1 MPRLLIAEADSLEWE
16 GFFCGNNTANLE
28 RFSVSQCEMKLTK
41 RRSYSVISINE
52 IERQINHVE
61 ESIREYIF
69 WWVSE
74 KSPDVFWTTLAD
86 VSSLEQCVLQCAK
99 RFICVGADGCSCGSL
114 RSDRSEVRVREW
126 VKTRHKQEMGS
137 NQGYLMLDKEG
148 NANVPEG
155 WTCTTEPTKWRQAR
169 DSTLQGCLQACRAAN
184 NSFAA
189 FGQSGCRCGD
199 SGEGFS
205 HLAMVHCQNP
215 QANAETRPHSVLFVD
230 VWTQNY
236 QKYST
241 KPGFQAFWVS
251 QKPSGVRWEAAP
263 GRTVLDDC
271 VSACQDR
278 KGVKLVLVGVDG
290 CECGITTSAG
300 YRPAM
305 AWDARPPASAAR
317 GFLLVQMNKASTGYV
332 EPVFEWITKRNNTH
346 KKENEVKEAPTWI
359 RVTVAHSNRKS
370 LRRLS
375 HLSKEERLSQ
385 NLERTVGTRG
395 SRGLSQQREHSTIEQ
410 RSTTL
415 HGHHERATNH
425 TGATDQKEV
434 SKLARNTTKVA
445 KTNRRKN
452 VMNESERNYVSARDN
467 EITVGSNKRRLV
479 NIETENAARQSAEN
493 YKKHTITG
501 EQTAGTI
508 EQFISGEKAHLVRVN
523 STNTKLLEKSVAANQ
538 THLATEATSHK
549 IRRLHLRQ
557 SRVTETKKG
566 KTLSPFL
573 EASGI
578 PFVKKEDNPPNM
590 PAIRPIE
597 TVWALLKQKVYEGNW
612 TALSKQ
618 QLAGRIRRKIK
629 EVDIEV
635 VRTLLERVPGH
646 LRLVGREGADALI

>member
-1 MPRLLIAEADSLEWE
+1 MLLVSRALSAWFCTRSVAGLAPLDSKLDTVERCWSEAVRRRARYLAIDRRACRVGASAHRLPVVPCSNTSRHVIDVQYYRHDLARLNPGQSAADLNPGQYYRHDLARLNPGQYYRHDLARLNPGQYYRHDLVRPNPGQYHRHDLARHYPGQYYRHDLVRLNPDTRYWISGRAASGVIWHVVSGAAGSARRLAKCSNLCFQYGQDFARVDHRGCRCGLEEERGTVMIRHEDLHWTADHRGDSDPGFTVKLRAQNVTGWMCTAAPSDFVSFTGAQTMQEALEACQRRRFQFLAAGE
-16 GFFCGNNTANLE
+16 DGFFCGNNTANLE

-99 RFICVGADGCSCGSL
+99 RFICVGAD
-114 RSDRSEVRVREW
+114 RSEVRVREW

-137 NQGYLMLDKEG
+137 NQGYLMLDKKG

-155 WTCTTEPTKWRQAR
+155 WTCTTEPTQWRQAT
-169 DSTLQGCLQACRAAN
+169 DSTLQGCLQACRATN

-215 QANAETRPHSVLFVD
+215 QANAATRPHSVLFVD

-300 YRPAM
+300 YRPTM

-317 GFLLVQMNKASTGYV
+317 GFLLVQMSKASTGYV

-359 RVTVAHSNRKS
+359 R
-370 LRRLS
+370 
-375 HLSKEERLSQ
+375 
-385 NLERTVGTRG
+385 
-395 SRGLSQQREHSTIEQ
+395 
-410 RSTTL
+410 
-415 HGHHERATNH
+415 
-425 TGATDQKEV
+425 
-434 SKLARNTTKVA
+434 
-445 KTNRRKN
+445 
-452 VMNESERNYVSARDN
+452 
-467 EITVGSNKRRLV
+467 
-479 NIETENAARQSAEN
+479 
-493 YKKHTITG
+493 G
-501 EQTAGTI
+501 E
-508 EQFISGEKAHLVRVN
+508 
-523 STNTKLLEKSVAANQ
+523 
-538 THLATEATSHK
+538 
-549 IRRLHLRQ
+549 
-557 SRVTETKKG
+557 
-566 KTLSPFL
+566 
-573 EASGI
+573 
-578 PFVKKEDNPPNM
+578 
-590 PAIRPIE
+590 
-597 TVWALLKQKVYEGNW
+597 
-612 TALSKQ
+612 
-618 QLAGRIRRKIK
+618 
-629 EVDIEV
+629 
-635 VRTLLERVPGH
+635 
-646 LRLVGREGADALI
+646 